1 MNKDLKDIKFE
12 DLKESPAFILGCF
25 IFVIVLVIGL
35 IAFSIYTILGT
46 KAELIET
53 RESYKT
59 HLQEIATLEELRAQS
74 QKAEEQLSAY
84 KEVLPDSLGDI
95 YLHAE
100 GTERLCNNFGLE
112 LVGFQEP
119 VEELADTK
127 ETIFNLSVEGTF
139 ENIVLF
145 MQYVST
151 LRQIHRVDSIS
162 LTTTSEEGVYAA
174 TLKIAILSQD
184 GSTGLVGAATA
195 Q

>member
-12 DLKESPAFILGCF
+12 DLKESPSFILGCY
-25 IFVIVLVIGL
+25 IFAALVVVGI
-35 IAFSIYTILGT
+35 IAFSVYSIIGI
-46 KAELIET
+46 KADLVTT
-53 RESYKT
+53 RQSYQA

-100 GTERLCNNFGLE
+100 GTEQLCKNFGLN
-112 LVGFQEP
+112 LTTFQEP
-119 VEELADTK
+119 IEEQSDTK
-127 ETIFNLSVEGTF
+127 ETVFNITVEGSY
-139 ENIVLF
+139 ENILMF

-151 LRQIHRVDSIS
+151 LRQIHRIDSIKLTSDESSS
-162 LTTTSEEGVYAA
+162 LYTAV
-174 TLKIAILSQD
+174 LKICILSQD
-184 GSTGLVGAATA
+184 GSTGLVGVAA

>member
-12 DLKESPAFILGCF
+12 DLKESPSFILGCYV
-25 IFVIVLVIGL
+25 FVALVVIGL
-35 IAFSIYTILGT
+35 IAFSIYSIIGI
-46 KAELIET
+46 KADLVTT
-53 RESYKT
+53 RQSYQT

-100 GTERLCNNFGLE
+100 GTEELCRNFGLKI
-112 LVGFQEP
+112 VSFQDP
-119 VEELADTK
+119 VEEAADTK
-127 ETIFNLSVEGTF
+127 ETKFTMSVEGSF

-151 LRQIHRVDSIS
+151 LRQIHRIDSIN
-162 LTTTSEEGVYAA
+162 LKTTGEGVYTADL
-174 TLKIAILSQD
+174 TIAILSQD
-184 GSTGLVGAATA
+184 GSTGLVGATA

>member
-25 IFVIVLVIGL
+25 IFAIVLVIGL
-35 IAFSIYTILGT
+35 IAFSIYSILGT
-46 KAELIET
+46 KAELVEV
-53 RESYKT
+53 RQSYQT

-84 KEVLPDSLGDI
+84 KEVLPDNLGDI

-100 GTERLCNNFGLE
+100 GTERLCNNFGLK
-112 LVGFQEP
+112 LVSFQDP
-119 VEELADTK
+119 VEESSDTK
-127 ETIFNLSVEGTF
+127 ETVFNLTVEGTF

-151 LRQIHRVDSIS
+151 LRQIHRVDSLS
-162 LTTTSEEGVYAA
+162 LSAAEDGVYTAN
-174 TLKIAILSQD
+174 LKIVILSQD
-184 GSTGLVGAATA
+184 GSTGLVGAAA

>member
-12 DLKESPAFILGCF
+12 DLKESPSFILGCY
-25 IFVIVLVIGL
+25 IFAALVVVGI
-35 IAFSIYTILGT
+35 IAFSIYSIIGI
-46 KAELIET
+46 KADLVTT
-53 RESYKT
+53 RQSYQT

-100 GTERLCNNFGLE
+100 GTEQLCKNFGLKI
-112 LVGFQEP
+112 VSFQDP
-119 VEELADTK
+119 VEEAADTK
-127 ETIFNLSVEGTF
+127 ETKFTMSVEGSF

-151 LRQIHRVDSIS
+151 LRKIHRIDSIN
-162 LTTTSEEGVYAA
+162 LKTAEAGVYTADL
-174 TLKIAILSQD
+174 TIVILSQD
-184 GSTGLVGAATA
+184 GSTGLVGAAA

>member
-25 IFVIVLVIGL
+25 IFAIVLVIGL
-35 IAFSIYTILGT
+35 IAFSIYSILGT
-46 KAELIET
+46 KAELVEV
-53 RESYKT
+53 RQSYQT

-84 KEVLPDSLGDI
+84 KEVLPDNLGDI

-100 GTERLCNNFGLE
+100 GTERLCNNFGLK
-112 LVGFQEP
+112 LVSFQDP
-119 VEELADTK
+119 VEESADTK
-127 ETIFNLSVEGTF
+127 ETVFNLTVEGTF

-151 LRQIHRVDSIS
+151 LRQIHRVDSLS
-162 LTTTSEEGVYAA
+162 LKAAEDGVYTAN
-174 TLKIAILSQD
+174 LKIVILSQD
-184 GSTGLVGAATA
+184 GSTGLVGAAA

>member
-25 IFVIVLVIGL
+25 IFAALVVIGL
-35 IAFSIYTILGT
+35 IAFSIYSIIGI
-46 KAELIET
+46 KADLVTT
-53 RESYKT
+53 RQSYQT

-100 GTERLCNNFGLE
+100 GTEELCRNFGLKI
-112 LVGFQEP
+112 VSFQDP
-119 VEELADTK
+119 VEEAADTK
-127 ETIFNLSVEGTF
+127 ETKFSMSVEGSF

-151 LRQIHRVDSIS
+151 LRQIHRIDSIN
-162 LTTTSEEGVYAA
+162 LKTTGAGVYTADL
-174 TLKIAILSQD
+174 TIVILSQD
-184 GSTGLVGAATA
+184 GSTGLVGATA

>member
-1 MNKDLKDIKFE
+1 MNKDLKDIKIE
-12 DLKESPAFILGCF
+12 DLKESPTFILGCF
-25 IFVIVLVIGL
+25 IFVALVVVGL
-35 IAFSIYTILGT
+35 IAFSIYSIIGI
-46 KAELIET
+46 KADLVTT
-53 RESYKT
+53 RQSYQT

-100 GTERLCNNFGLE
+100 GTEELCRNFGLKI
-112 LVGFQEP
+112 VSFQDP
-119 VEELADTK
+119 VEEAADTK
-127 ETIFNLSVEGTF
+127 ETKFSMSVEGSF

-151 LRQIHRVDSIS
+151 LRQIHRIDSIN
-162 LTTTSEEGVYAA
+162 LKTTDAGVYTADL
-174 TLKIAILSQD
+174 TIAILSQD
-184 GSTGLVGAATA
+184 GSTGLVGATA

>member
-25 IFVIVLVIGL
+25 IFAALVVVGL
-35 IAFSIYTILGT
+35 IAFSIYSIIGI
-46 KAELIET
+46 KADLVTT
-53 RESYKT
+53 RQSYQT

-100 GTERLCNNFGLE
+100 GTEQLCKNFGLKI
-112 LVGFQEP
+112 VSFQDP
-119 VEELADTK
+119 VEEAADTK
-127 ETIFNLSVEGTF
+127 ETKFTMSVEGSF

-151 LRQIHRVDSIS
+151 LRQIHRIDSIN
-162 LTTTSEEGVYAA
+162 LKTTGAGVYTADL
-174 TLKIAILSQD
+174 TIAILSQD
-184 GSTGLVGAATA
+184 GSTGLVGATA

>member
-25 IFVIVLVIGL
+25 IFAIVLVIGL
-35 IAFSIYTILGT
+35 IAFSIYSILGT
-46 KAELIET
+46 KEELVEV
-53 RESYKT
+53 RQSYQT

-84 KEVLPDSLGDI
+84 KEVLPDNLGDI

-100 GTERLCNNFGLE
+100 GTERLCNNFGLK
-112 LVGFQEP
+112 LVSFQDP
-119 VEELADTK
+119 VEESADTK
-127 ETIFNLSVEGTF
+127 ETVFNLTVEGTF

-151 LRQIHRVDSIS
+151 LRQIHRVDSLS
-162 LTTTSEEGVYAA
+162 LSAAEDGVYTAN
-174 TLKIAILSQD
+174 LKIVILSQE
-184 GSTGLVGAATA
+184 GSTGLVGATA

>member
-12 DLKESPAFILGCF
+12 DLKESPSFILGCYV
-25 IFVIVLVIGL
+25 FVALVVIGL
-35 IAFSIYTILGT
+35 IAFSIYSIIGI
-46 KAELIET
+46 KADLVTT
-53 RESYKT
+53 RQSYQT

-100 GTERLCNNFGLE
+100 GTEELCRNFGLKI
-112 LVGFQEP
+112 VSFQDP
-119 VEELADTK
+119 VEEAADTK
-127 ETIFNLSVEGTF
+127 ETKFSMSVEGSF

-151 LRQIHRVDSIS
+151 LRQIHRIDSIN
-162 LTTTSEEGVYAA
+162 LKTTGEGVYTADL
-174 TLKIAILSQD
+174 TIAILSQD
-184 GSTGLVGAATA
+184 GSTGLVGATA

>member
-1 MNKDLKDIKFE
+1 MKKDLKDIKFD

-25 IFVIVLVIGL
+25 IFAIVLVVGL
-35 IAFSIYTILGT
+35 IAFSVYTILGT
-46 KAELIET
+46 KADLVET
-53 RESYKT
+53 RQSYQT

-84 KEVLPDSLGDI
+84 KEVLPDNLGDV

-100 GTERLCNNFGLE
+100 GTEQLCNNFGLT
-112 LVGFQEP
+112 LTAFQNP
-119 VEELADTK
+119 VEEVSDTK
-127 ETIFNLSVEGTF
+127 ETIFDITVDGTF

-151 LRQIHRVDSIS
+151 IRQIHRVDSLS
-162 LTTTSEEGVYAA
+162 LKAGEDGLYTA
-174 TLKIAILSQD
+174 TIKIAILSQD
-184 GSTGLVGAATA
+184 GSTGLVGAT

>member
-25 IFVIVLVIGL
+25 IFAIVLVIGL
-35 IAFSIYTILGT
+35 IAFSIYSILGT
-46 KAELIET
+46 KAELVEV
-53 RESYKT
+53 RQSYQT

-84 KEVLPDSLGDI
+84 KEVLPDNLGDI

-100 GTERLCNNFGLE
+100 GTERLCNNFGLK
-112 LVGFQEP
+112 LVSFQDP
-119 VEELADTK
+119 VEESADTK
-127 ETIFNLSVEGTF
+127 ETVFNLTVEGTF

-151 LRQIHRVDSIS
+151 LRQIHRVDSLS
-162 LTTTSEEGVYAA
+162 LSAAEDGVYTAN
-174 TLKIAILSQD
+174 LKIVILSQD
-184 GSTGLVGAATA
+184 GSTGLVGAAA

>member
-35 IAFSIYTILGT
+35 IAFSIYSILGV
-46 KAELIET
+46 KADLVET

-100 GTERLCNNFGLE
+100 GTEQLCNNFGLK
-112 LVGFQEP
+112 VVAFQDP
-119 VEELADTK
+119 VEEAADTK
-127 ETIFNLSVEGTF
+127 ETKFNMTVEGSF

-151 LRQIHRVDSIS
+151 LRQIHRIDAIS
-162 LTTTSEEGVYAA
+162 LKTADAGVYTADL
-174 TLKIAILSQD
+174 TIAILSQD
-184 GSTGLVGAATA
+184 GSTGLVGVAA

>member
-12 DLKESPAFILGCF
+12 DLKESPSFILGCYV
-25 IFVIVLVIGL
+25 FVALVVIGL
-35 IAFSIYTILGT
+35 IAFSIYSIIGI
-46 KAELIET
+46 KADLVTT
-53 RESYKT
+53 RQSYQT

-100 GTERLCNNFGLE
+100 GTEELCRNFGLKI
-112 LVGFQEP
+112 VSFQDP
-119 VEELADTK
+119 VEEAADTK
-127 ETIFNLSVEGTF
+127 ETKFSMSVEGSF

-151 LRQIHRVDSIS
+151 LRQIHRIDSIN
-162 LTTTSEEGVYAA
+162 LKTTGAGVYTADL
-174 TLKIAILSQD
+174 TIAILSQD
-184 GSTGLVGAATA
+184 GSTGLVGATA